1 MTHCDTLTSETRPTI
16 SVDGLEVEV
25 FATEEEAQAAF
36 ATVPSYVEQQA
47 AAYVAHTVRGAS
59 TCSGAWLHPR
69 GGFLWQKRA

>member
-1 MTHCDTLTSETRPTI
+1 MTHSDTLTSETRPTI

-47 AAYVAHTVRGAS
+47 AAYVAQTVRGAS
-59 TCSGAWLHPR
+59 TC
-69 GGFLWQKRA
+69 